1 MKKILFLFLFSLFSI
16 NIYSQ
21 NNFKVIV
28 EGLKVGDSATII
40 LQKGAENLLKKYAKK
55 IDDSSVE
62 LNFNIGNGK
71 WALKTDATGYTFPT
85 SKTITSPNDV
95 TATITL
101 TEIVNSNYSYTW
113 QDDDSA
119 SGHATQSYSNEPTS
133 IVVKDK
139 TVKVPHDYAAIKLRN
154 DFGVVLSNDV
164 EVWSIEDSYRLYKM
178 FSSLPYTPNGEN
190 SKVNFNTGEGVKG
203 IFYLTNDEQYRDLT
217 LDKSN
222 GLVNATVSQS
232 AFTYASPLLVTIDG
246 IKGKFYSKRLYH
258 VVVNYVTEFASND
271 EMVDWIA
278 RESFGFT
285 FMKPNQETEDLMS
298 EDSSNFQEFFD
309 DEKLEILAM
318 FEELPEG
325 FHKQEGLKY
334 MVRRINGQDHPKY
347 KTAPAI
353 AWAHLNTIEWME
365 KAFNTGNIAY
375 LHRLILHEKA
385 HFLWAYTFDDQ
396 TKDDWATLGEWFEDP
411 TSASGWST
419 SNTTEFVSPYAHLK
433 NPNEDMAES
442 IAYYLTNPDALLSV
456 SVKKYEFVRDR
467 IMHGTRY
474 VAMIREDLTFTVYN
488 LFPDYTFPGK
498 VTKLEIESVG
508 EPEED
513 KVVTVTATLDSTD
526 PSIDGASEI
535 YMRWVSSIGTIVDI
549 GLSPVNG
556 TIDSVLTG
564 SATFSKLSKSGYW
577 TLAFFNVFDQVGNK
591 RLENTSTLGAKLF
604 INNPL
609 EDIVGAQW
617 NYDLKME
624 LQEGKF
630 NDQTYTGSTTQDDQG
645 REMKVIKLSGSV
657 YENRKLERAGFRI
670 INPTLDD
677 NNGQVYE
684 RQAWTYPVIDESRGM
699 ANEYES
705 NKYLETYL
713 PIPDYYPSGYYSIT
727 MMNFFDKAGNLTDT
741 YFVKDTSDYH
751 IASYDKL
758 KQFKD
763 VRDSIYVQ
771 TPYPDYIAPEID
783 VNNITIIA
791 EPTNPEAPNGETR
804 VDISVIARDLSD
816 HEGQEAGIASVS
828 LQLRDPQG
836 KEFGYQTGNGT
847 MNTPELDKTRNKYD
861 SENAS
866 EWKLFDFNLLLP
878 QGSAPGKWGISDI
891 NVMDK
896 AGNFRSYNFVEYVR
910 FDIIE
915 SDITLTN
922 PLEVEIVEKAV
933 NASNV
938 DNITA
943 KMSCSPC
950 KDLNYVYTIYSRL
963 GGGNVVRGTGVFS
976 SDTIVVNNIK
986 TTGVLDGLI
995 NLTVQVTDT
1004 EDQLIATK
1012 SAEYTKDVV
1021 YPKSYYSK
1029 SNLENDGTSS
1039 LDEFIVDIVV
1049 EQDDVGG
1056 TYSYDITNDSG
1067 KTGVSIDNSN
1077 FIKRSISSN
1086 SNNDV
1091 NYSGSLDSISN
1102 KLTNLDFSSLN
1113 DGYIK
1118 TNLTITDQ
1126 VGNQGNPEILY
1137 YFLNNNELKLIGSEI
1152 KDSDED
1158 KIGDEIDNCPQVSNT
1173 DQADKNEN
1181 GIGDVCEAPP
1191 VTVANTLTVNED
1203 AVLTS
1208 TDVIANDTDAD
1219 DDTLRLTAVST
1230 DGSGTVA
1237 VNADGVSVDYTPV
1250 ADFNGTEIITYT
1262 VSDGA
1267 LTAKGTFTITV
1278 TAVNDAPVAVADALT
1293 VEEDATI
1300 TNTDVIVN
1308 DTDVEGDTLT
1318 LTAVSTDGSGT
1329 VAVNA
1334 DGVSV
1339 DYTPVANFNGTE
1351 TITYTVTDGTDTSTG
1366 TFTITITA
1374 VNDAPVA
1381 IEDTLEVIEDANLT
1395 SIDVIANDTD
1405 IEDDTLTLTAVF
1417 TDGSGTLAIN
1427 ADGLSIDYTPAA
1439 NFNGTELITY
1449 TVSDGERT
1457 DTAGTL
1463 TVTVTPVNDSPVA
1476 TAQSVTTI
1484 EDISIEI
1491 TLSGSDIDGDTLT
1504 YEIVTNPINGSV
1516 TIADNKT
1523 TYIPS
1528 SGYFG
1533 EDTFTYKINDGTAD
1547 SSTETV
1553 TISVTSN
1560 DFDEDGI
1567 LNQNDECPDTPEG
1580 TTVDVNGC
1588 PVFTLPLDNNKVSVT
1603 SASCIGNT
1611 DGSIGLSIEDDSYN
1625 YTVTVTGQDDPISLG
1640 AETKTASVTGLGTGT
1655 YTVCFKVDGQDAYEQ
1670 CFEVNI
1676 GEPKALSC
1684 LYRCG

>member
-1 MKKILFLFLFSLFSI
+1 MKKLILSLLFLFTFSNLL
-16 NIYSQ
+16 SQ

-154 DFGVVLSNDV
+154 DFGVILSNDV

-217 LDKSN
+217 LDNSN

-396 TKDDWATLGEWFEDP
+396 TKDDWATLGEWYEDP

-535 YMRWVSSIGTIVDI
+535 YMRWVSSIGTISDI
-549 GLSPVNG
+549 RLNPVNG
-556 TIDSVLTG
+556 SVDSVLTG
-564 SATFSKLSKSGYW
+564 STTFSKLSKSGYW
-577 TLAFFNVFDQVGNK
+577 TLAYFNVFDQVGNK

-630 NDQTYTGSTTQDDQG
+630 NDQTYTGSTTQDDEG

-684 RQAWTYPVIDESRGM
+684 RQAWTTAIIDESRDM

-713 PIPDYYPSGYYSIT
+713 PIPDYYPSGYYSIS

-741 YFVKDTSDYH
+741 YFVKDTSDYN

-861 SENAS
+861 SENAN

-1039 LDEFIVDIVV
+1039 LDEFIIDIVV

-1056 TYSYDITNDSG
+1056 TYAYGISNTSSSG
-1067 KTGVSIDNSN
+1067 SALEI
-1077 FIKRSISSN
+1077 
-1086 SNNDV
+1086 NNDIKTSV
-1091 NYSGSLDSISN
+1091 RNQANDVKYITGSLDSISSTLKN
-1102 KLTNLDFSSLN
+1102 IDFSGLI

-1118 TNLTITDQ
+1118 TSLKITDQ
-1126 VGNQGNPEILY
+1126 VGNEGDEEVTY
-1137 YFLNNNELKLIGSEI
+1137 YFLENNTIRKLGNTIN
-1152 KDSDED
+1152 D
-1158 KIGDEIDNCPQVSNT
+1158 GDGDGVGDLLDNCPETANE
-1173 DQADKNEN
+1173 DQSDIDRD
-1181 GIGDVCEAPP
+1181 GIGDVC
-1191 VTVANTLTVNED
+1191 
-1203 AVLTS
+1203 
-1208 TDVIANDTDAD
+1208 D
-1219 DDTLRLTAVST
+1219 D
-1230 DGSGTVA
+1230 
-1237 VNADGVSVDYTPV
+1237 
-1250 ADFNGTEIITYT
+1250 
-1262 VSDGA
+1262 
-1267 LTAKGTFTITV
+1267 
-1278 TAVNDAPVAVADALT
+1278 
-1293 VEEDATI
+1293 
-1300 TNTDVIVN
+1300 
-1308 DTDVEGDTLT
+1308 
-1318 LTAVSTDGSGT
+1318 
-1329 VAVNA
+1329 
-1334 DGVSV
+1334 
-1339 DYTPVANFNGTE
+1339 
-1351 TITYTVTDGTDTSTG
+1351 
-1366 TFTITITA
+1366 
-1374 VNDAPVA
+1374 
-1381 IEDTLEVIEDANLT
+1381 
-1395 SIDVIANDTD
+1395 
-1405 IEDDTLTLTAVF
+1405 
-1417 TDGSGTLAIN
+1417 
-1427 ADGLSIDYTPAA
+1427 
-1439 NFNGTELITY
+1439 
-1449 TVSDGERT
+1449 
-1457 DTAGTL
+1457 
-1463 TVTVTPVNDSPVA
+1463 
-1476 TAQSVTTI
+1476 
-1484 EDISIEI
+1484 
-1491 TLSGSDIDGDTLT
+1491 DIDGD
-1504 YEIVTNPINGSV
+1504 S
-1516 TIADNKT
+1516 
-1523 TYIPS
+1523 
-1528 SGYFG
+1528 
-1533 EDTFTYKINDGTAD
+1533 
-1547 SSTETV
+1547 
-1553 TISVTSN
+1553 
-1560 DFDEDGI
+1560 I
-1567 LNQNDECPDTPEG
+1567 LNDDDNCI
-1580 TTVDVNGC
+1580 TVYNTSQIDVNGNGVGDIC
-1588 PVFTLPLDNNKVSVT
+1588 DSNFTSPNAFNYNLNEIASENSFSDLISNYLLNSDYEEMFNQGYDIIDFDNDGKLDFASMFYETKREINK
-1603 SASCIGNT
+1603 AGIGIFSF
-1611 DGSIGLSIEDDSYN
+1611 DIEN
-1625 YTVTVTGQDDPISLG
+1625 GKISL
-1640 AETKTASVTGLGTGT
+1640 EL
-1655 YTVCFKVDGQDAYEQ
+1655 
-1670 CFEVNI
+1670 NM
-1676 GEPKALSC
+1676 
-1684 LYRCG
+1684 

>member
-1 MKKILFLFLFSLFSI
+1 MKKLCLNLLFLFSLSFLS
-16 NIYSQ
+16 SQ

-55 IDDSSVE
+55 TDDSSVE

-85 SKTITSPNDV
+85 SKTITSPDDV
-95 TATITL
+95 SATITL
-101 TEIVNSNYSYTW
+101 TEIVNSNYTYTW

-164 EVWSIEDSYRLYKM
+164 ELWSIEDSYRLYKM

-217 LDKSN
+217 LDNSN

-232 AFTYASPLLVTIDG
+232 AFTYASPLVVTIDG

-271 EMVDWIA
+271 DMVDWIA

-285 FMKPNQETEDLMS
+285 FLKPNQETEDLMS

-385 HFLWAYTFDDQ
+385 HFLWAYTFDQ
-396 TKDDWATLGEWFEDP
+396 TTKDDWATLGEWFEDP

-498 VTKLEIESVG
+498 VKKLEIESVG
-508 EPEED
+508 EAEED

-535 YMRWVSSIGTIVDI
+535 YMRWVSSIGTISDI
-549 GLSPVNG
+549 RLNPVNG
-556 TIDSVLTG
+556 SVDSVLTG
-564 SATFSKLSKSGYW
+564 STTFSKLSKSGYW
-577 TLAFFNVFDQVGNK
+577 TLAYFNVFDQVGNK

-630 NDQTYTGSTTQDDQG
+630 NDQTYTGSTTQDDEG

-713 PIPDYYPSGYYSIT
+713 PIPDYYPSGYYSIS
-727 MMNFFDKAGNLTDT
+727 MMNFFDKAGNPTDT
-741 YFVKDTSDYH
+741 YFVKDTSDYN

-771 TPYPDYIAPEID
+771 TPYPDYKAPEID

-915 SDITLTN
+915 SDITLTS

-976 SDTIVVNNIK
+976 SDTIVVNSIK

-995 NLTVQVTDT
+995 NLTVQVTDS

-1012 SAEYTKDVV
+1012 SAEYTKDVI

-1029 SNLENDGTSS
+1029 SNLQDNGTSS

-1049 EQDDVGG
+1049 EQEDVGG
-1056 TYSYDITNDSG
+1056 TYSYNVSNDSG
-1067 KTGVSIDNSN
+1067 KTGVSNDNSN
-1077 FIKRSISSN
+1077 YIKRFFTNN
-1086 SNNDV
+1086 SNDDV

-1102 KLTNLDFSSLN
+1102 QLKNLDFSSLN

-1126 VGNQGNPEILY
+1126 VGNQGDPEIIY

-1158 KIGDEIDNCPQVSNT
+1158 KVGDEIDNCPSTTNSDQSDT
-1173 DQADKNEN
+1173 DGD
-1181 GIGDVCEAPP
+1181 GIGDVC
-1191 VTVANTLTVNED
+1191 
-1203 AVLTS
+1203 
-1208 TDVIANDTDAD
+1208 D
-1219 DDTLRLTAVST
+1219 D
-1230 DGSGTVA
+1230 
-1237 VNADGVSVDYTPV
+1237 
-1250 ADFNGTEIITYT
+1250 
-1262 VSDGA
+1262 
-1267 LTAKGTFTITV
+1267 
-1278 TAVNDAPVAVADALT
+1278 
-1293 VEEDATI
+1293 
-1300 TNTDVIVN
+1300 
-1308 DTDVEGDTLT
+1308 
-1318 LTAVSTDGSGT
+1318 
-1329 VAVNA
+1329 
-1334 DGVSV
+1334 
-1339 DYTPVANFNGTE
+1339 
-1351 TITYTVTDGTDTSTG
+1351 
-1366 TFTITITA
+1366 
-1374 VNDAPVA
+1374 
-1381 IEDTLEVIEDANLT
+1381 
-1395 SIDVIANDTD
+1395 
-1405 IEDDTLTLTAVF
+1405 
-1417 TDGSGTLAIN
+1417 
-1427 ADGLSIDYTPAA
+1427 
-1439 NFNGTELITY
+1439 
-1449 TVSDGERT
+1449 
-1457 DTAGTL
+1457 
-1463 TVTVTPVNDSPVA
+1463 
-1476 TAQSVTTI
+1476 
-1484 EDISIEI
+1484 
-1491 TLSGSDIDGDTLT
+1491 DIDGDGILNDSDNCPETAN
-1504 YEIVTNPINGSV
+1504 EDQ
-1516 TIADNKT
+1516 ADMD
-1523 TYIPS
+1523 
-1528 SGYFG
+1528 G
-1533 EDTFTYKINDGTAD
+1533 DGTGDVCDDDKDGDTILNSDDNCPETANEDQAD
-1547 SSTETV
+1547 IDGDGIGDVCDNDKDGDDIANDSDNCPE
-1553 TISVTSN
+1553 IAN
-1560 DFDEDGI
+1560 NDQFDFDSDGIGDVCDDDVDGDGI
-1567 LNQNDECPDTPEG
+1567 LNADDNCPETPLNI
-1580 TTVDVNGC
+1580 TVDVNGC
-1588 PVFTLPLDNNKVSVT
+1588 EVFDLPLTNNKVSVT
-1603 SASCIGNT
+1603 SASCIGTT
-1611 DGSIGLSIEDDSYN
+1611 DGSIGLSIEDTSYA
-1625 YTVTVTGQDDPISLG
+1625 YSVTVTGKDDPFTLG
-1640 AETKTASVTGLGTGT
+1640 GETKTASVTGLGTGT
-1655 YTVCFKVDGQDAYEQ
+1655 YTV
-1670 CFEVNI
+1670 
-1676 GEPKALSC
+1676 ALKLTDKTPTSSA
-1684 LYRCG
+1684 LKLVLQSLKR